1 MPVSDYFQPLM
12 KRLRT
17 YIARLLV
24 TLLVCS
30 GFSLYMVQPARAGQ
44 APDDFARWLS
54 MMAEA
59 SDAPGLQKELQDL
72 KSSGGQLADM
82 LEYASQIVTE
92 NNDEFD
98 FPFAKEETSRELY
111 QLLLIEWNQFQTG
124 NAMDGIPVQQTVK
137 SSLLLHIDKTGGLGS
152 ATAWPCKWTTIVGEN
167 SIANIP
173 PIAAH
178 IMVEPMSGGI
188 AIGAP

>member
-12 KRLRT
+12 KRFRT

-30 GFSLYMVQPARAGQ
+30 GFSLYTVQPAQAGQ
-44 APDDFARWLS
+44 ASDDFARWLS

-59 SDAPGLQKELQDL
+59 SDAPDLQKELQDL
-72 KSSGGQLADM
+72 KASGGQLADM
-82 LEYASQIVTE
+82 LEHASQIVTE
-92 NNDEFD
+92 NNDEFG
-98 FPFAKEETSRELY
+98 FPFTKKETPRELY

-137 SSLLLHIDKTGGLGS
+137 SLLLLQVDKTGGLGY
-152 ATAWPCKWTTIVGEN
+152 ATPWPYRWASIVGEN
-167 SIANIP
+167 GIAGISQVV
-173 PIAAH
+173 ASA
-178 IMVEPMSGGI
+178 MVEPMSGGI